1 MKFLNVLC
9 VFALVGGLLFSSCGD
24 QAANAVD
31 AVDKTASAV
40 GDKVKD
46 VIAKPKPKPVN
57 NVSLGEARAWSKKW
71 TDDITSTTLPLVQG
85 FTLPAEDLK
94 EVLHEGIAH
103 ARFYLGKIDST
114 GEYKLVVVG
123 VDSSGNDMLD
133 STATPPQLVFDVST
147 PCPTTCG
154 SFIPGD

>member
-1 MKFLNVLC
+1 MKFLNVLG
-9 VFALVGGLLFSSCGD
+9 VLALVGGMLFSSCGD

-57 NVSLGEARAWSKKW
+57 NVPLGEARAWSKKW
-71 TDDITSTTLPLVQG
+71 TDDITSTTMPLVQG
-85 FTLPAEDLK
+85 FRMPAEDLR
-94 EVLHEGIAH
+94 EVLHEGITY

-123 VDSSGNDMLD
+123 VDSNDNDLLD
-133 STATPPQLVFDVST
+133 SLATPPQLVYDVSF
-147 PCPTTCG
+147 PCPTACG